1 MFFDIKSTKSDEIN
15 GVLSSCIWMMNR
27 EILEH
32 CQTTHDRF
40 ITEHLKQMQQ
50 CVCSIAGLLADD
62 TPPEYAYDLIPN
74 ENVLGVFGDRQSG
87 FIKSSWIRFAI
98 FSLA

>member
-1 MFFDIKSTKSDEIN
+1 
-15 GVLSSCIWMMNR
+15 MMNR

-32 CQTTHDRF
+32 FQTSHDRF

-50 CVCSIAGLLADD
+50 CVCSIAGYLADD
-62 TPPEYAYDLIPN
+62 IPPSHAYDLISN

-87 FIKSSWIRFAI
+87 LIKSSWMAI
-98 FSLA
+98 SI